1 MNNLKDPVISYLEKR
16 GLDRVPFFKNFSS
29 FREVVIVI
37 PCFDEMENLPTVINS
52 FLKSDPPFDESFGFL
67 FVVNHPDD
75 APLKR
80 KEESVRT
87 VEYLKQVC
95 TEKSIPVALID
106 RFSEGY
112 EVPSKFAGAGF
123 PRKVGL
129 DSALHLFDPTN
140 YQKSLLVCLD
150 ADCEVAP
157 SYFSTLKKL
166 ARRGCKAAVLEYE
179 HRNDHPGNLGAI
191 SEYETWLR
199 SYTRGLKIAG
209 SPYAYHFIGSTM
221 LCNVETYVKAG
232 GMNTKRAAEDFY
244 FLESLAKVAGIET
257 ITEKLVFPSNRRSDR
272 VIFGTGKAVNT
283 RLDSGKIIKPYP
295 DLIFYRLKK
304 FLDLYHNDFPSVE
317 ELILAVREADEEV
330 FNFLESYKFSSAMN
344 GIYKSSR
351 SSKQIARQKDV
362 WFDAL
367 KTLRFVHLL
376 SP

>member
-1 MNNLKDPVISYLEKR
+1 LNKFKDPVASYLEKR
-16 GLDRVPFFKNFSS
+16 GLDRSPFFKNFSS
-29 FREVVIVI
+29 FREIVVVI
-37 PCFDEMENLPTVINS
+37 PCFDEMENLPVVINS
-52 FLKSDPPFDESFGFL
+52 ILKCDPPFDESFGFL
-67 FVVNHPDD
+67 FVINHPDN
-75 APLKR
+75 ASYERKQESLK
-80 KEESVRT
+80 T
-87 VEYLKQVC
+87 VEYLKTVC
-95 TEKSIPVALID
+95 SENGIPVALID
-106 RFSEGY
+106 RFSEGF
-112 EVPSKFAGAGF
+112 EVPAKFAGAGF

-129 DSALHLFDPTN
+129 DSALHLFDHTN
-140 YQKSLLVCLD
+140 SQKSLLVCLD

-157 SYFSTLKKL
+157 SYFKTLKKL

-179 HRNDHPGNLGAI
+179 HRNDHPGNLDAI

-199 SYTRGLKIAG
+199 SYTAGLKKAG

-221 LCNVETYVKAG
+221 VCNVETYVKAG

-257 ITEKLVFPSNRRSDR
+257 IDEKLVFPSNRRSDR

-283 RLDSGKIIKPYP
+283 RLDSGEIIKPYP
-295 DLIFYRLKK
+295 DLIFDRLKK
-304 FLDLYHNDFPSVE
+304 FLELFHHDFPTAE
-317 ELILAVREADEEV
+317 ELIVAIQKSDEEV

-344 GIYKSSR
+344 GIYSSSR

-367 KTLRFVHLL
+367 KTLRFVHHL